1 MRIRL
6 RDAQLTLATV
16 GFERY
21 AKTTRL
27 DRLWSTSIQ
36 VTKVVNVDIGREIT
50 KEKERIGEALARVDA
65 QRERLNQSAQRTGG
79 DRAGAGALQQR
90 HADNKVEGRPQPGRP
105 GRTPQRANAGAAAL
119 RPQDQPPANARR
131 RASAI
136 RSSPWQRARHRRK
149 SPPRATGL
157 AQTMSASSSLGTN
170 APAASKSATGNATLH
185 SRPGRSNA
193 PRSDPRDKRIVI
205 CAGSSSRNWRVCSTT
220 MSGSR
225 GKCRCRRIVAPCTSL
240 AVG

>member
-65 QRERLNQSAQRTGG
+65 QRESSPVSSANWRRLSGCS
-79 DRAGAGALQQR
+79 RATAKARGQQ
-90 HADNKVEGRPQPGRP
+90 GRPQPGRP
-105 GRTPQRANAGAAAL
+105 GRTPQRADAGAAAL

-131 RASAI
+131 PSVI

-149 SPPRATGL
+149 SPPLARAL
-157 AQTMSASSSLGTN
+157 ARTMSASSSLVTS